1 MLPTIA
7 REHDVIVMI
16 DQRKLPAQEIYVRCG
31 TAAEVARAIRTMVI
45 RGAPAIGVAAAM
57 GIAIGMRRSKATGTQ
72 KFAAELFKISE
83 LMASTRPTAVNLFWA
98 IERMKRSM
106 AAGAQA
112 GESVDQIKDRLDRE
126 AQAIHDEDVASCRAL
141 GAFGAGVVPDG
152 ARILTHCNAGALA
165 TAGYGT
171 ALGVIRG
178 AVEAGKRVTVLAD
191 ETRPF
196 LQGARLTA
204 WELVR
209 DGIETTVITD
219 SMAGAMM
226 QQGQVD
232 IVVVGADRIAANGD
246 TANKIGTYSVAV
258 LAREHDIPFYVA
270 APRSTID
277 LTTPDGR
284 HIPIEERSARE
295 VTHVGGSQLT
305 PDGARIRNPAFD
317 VTPHRLITGIVT
329 ERGILRAPYIESLKR
344 VFEECVPGDCTL
356 SETSPRC

>member
-1 MLPTIA
+1 
-7 REHDVIVMI
+7 
-16 DQRKLPAQEIYVRCG
+16 
-31 TAAEVARAIRTMVI
+31 
-45 RGAPAIGVAAAM
+45 
-57 GIAIGMRRSKATGTQ
+57 
-72 KFAAELFKISE
+72 
-83 LMASTRPTAVNLFWA
+83 
-98 IERMKRSM
+98 
-106 AAGAQA
+106 
-112 GESVDQIKDRLDRE
+112 
-126 AQAIHDEDVASCRAL
+126 
-141 GAFGAGVVPDG
+141 
-152 ARILTHCNAGALA
+152 
-165 TAGYGT
+165 
-171 ALGVIRG
+171 
-178 AVEAGKRVTVLAD
+178 
-191 ETRPF
+191 
-196 LQGARLTA
+196 
-204 WELVR
+204 
-209 DGIETTVITD
+209 
-219 SMAGAMM
+219 M

-295 VTHVGGSQLT
+295 VTHLGGSQLT

-344 VFEECVPGDCTL
+344 AFEECVPGDCAL